1 MQLSEIKTRGWWAI
15 EDDPITP
22 NEITDVE
29 MGTLINQAVAN
40 LADVLNINKNATIT
54 LTANVGTL
62 PADFLTPVRVE
73 DSTGRYID
81 QIDDI
86 NDKDGYLKCWMISN
100 ATAFT
105 VYPVATTVASVTMY
119 YKGYPALIT
128 LATASPTDIPA
139 EFHHYIADIWVK
151 AHYALK
157 KNFLDEYSGLMQLW
171 DGVRNDIAYACK
183 NRRGA
188 TIIETIR
195 QVY

>member
-1 MQLSEIKTRGWWAI
+1 
-15 EDDPITP
+15 
-22 NEITDVE
+22 

-62 PADFLTPVRVE
+62 PADFLTPVWVE

-86 NDKDGYLKCWMISN
+86 NDKGGYRQCWMISN
-100 ATAFT
+100 ATTFT

-119 YKGYPALIT
+119 YKAYPALIT

-157 KNFLDEYSGLMQLW
+157 KNFLDEYNNLMILW
-171 DGVRNDIAYACK
+171 DDVRQQIARACN
-183 NRRGA
+183 NRRSA